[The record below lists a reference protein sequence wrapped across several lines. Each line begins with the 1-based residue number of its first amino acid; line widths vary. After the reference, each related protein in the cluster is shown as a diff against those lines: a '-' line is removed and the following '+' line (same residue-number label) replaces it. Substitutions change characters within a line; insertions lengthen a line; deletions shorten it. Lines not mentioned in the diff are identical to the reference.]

1 MNECSLSA
9 NVSNAPNPNRGI
21 ANERFLK
28 PADRLEEKMLFEM
41 AGLLDG
47 VDSPLLRRSGNEL
60 PIIQLAGLCV
70 LRTEFQPFD
79 RTRNSATE
87 RAIASAPIRSCGDCT
102 VRVS

>member
-21 ANERFLK
+21 TNKRFLK
-28 PADRLEEKMLFEM
+28 PADRLEEKMLFEI

-47 VDSPLLRRSGNEL
+47 ADSPLLRRSGNEL
-60 PIIQLAGLCV
+60 PINQLAGLCV
-70 LRTEFQPFD
+70 FRNEFQPFD
-79 RTRNSATE
+79 RTRNGATE
-87 RAIASAPIRSCGDCT
+87 RAIASAPIRSCGDAK